1 MILDTACGILK
12 DAIIS
17 RMKYTFC
24 ANWKSAKLWLPS
36 VVESGLLYSIPM
48 ILEISAR
55 NHKKRGVFHKCVIVF
70 LPILLSLT

>member
-48 ILEISAR
+48 ILEISAATIR
-55 NHKKRGVFHKCVIVF
+55 KEAFFTSVLSFF
-70 LPILLSLT
+70 FPILLSLT